1 MAKLTPEELHLKRSE
16 AAKRAAQT
24 LKKREAQDAEF
35 HARMQAI
42 RLANLSKG
50 RITQQKLRERN
61 PEEYRRRAS
70 ERAKK
75 AAETVRKRRA
85 QDAEYNLRYLES
97 HRKATE
103 RIKEINRQRAES
115 KRQEEERIRQE
126 NEELYDRLRQE
137 HALEE
142 LRRQRE
148 EREEELRE
156 LERKQ
161 KELEEEIRK
170 REEEQKEEPEE
181 QDSYDSLFD
190 YTEEQE
196 EEQEE
201 FDSEAYEEARQE
213 YGDEADVRDYLP
225 TEAGS
230 IINTLQSI
238 LAAAVNVNTAH
249 YLLDLM
255 EDEINN
261 MDGETREE
269 QEVNFAE
276 RIKNSSDE
284 LITAATDVAFEP
296 SDQDKLYN
304 NAVFFADLIAG
315 GNNQGF
321 VDQSIREMASLDIPF
336 NNSKSKRYYHV

>member
-1 MAKLTPEELHLKRSE
+1 MAKLTPEELHLRRSE

-24 LKKREAQDAEF
+24 LKQREAQDAEF

-50 RITQQKLRERN
+50 RITQQKLRQQN
-61 PEEYRRRAS
+61 PQEYRRRAS

-75 AAETVRKRRA
+75 AAETVRRKRA
-85 QDAEYNLRYLES
+85 ESAEYNERYLES
-97 HRKATE
+97 HRQATE
-103 RIKEINRQRAES
+103 RIRRINEQRAES
-115 KRQEEERIRQE
+115 KRKEEEYYE
-126 NEELYDRLRQE
+126 KLRQE

-148 EREEELRE
+148 EREEELKE

-161 KELEEEIRK
+161 KELEEELKR
-170 REEEQKEEPEE
+170 REEEQKEE
-181 QDSYDSLFD
+181 QDQEPYDTLFD
-190 YTEEQE
+190 YTEPEE

-201 FDSEAYEEARQE
+201 FDTEAYEEARQE

-230 IINTLQSI
+230 IIDTLKTI
-238 LAAAVNVNTAH
+238 LSSAVNVNTAH
-249 YLLDLM
+249 YLLDMM
-255 EDEINN
+255 EDEIDS

-269 QEVNFAE
+269 QEANFAE

-296 SDQDKLYN
+296 SDQEQLYN
-304 NAVFFADLIAG
+304 NAVFFADLISG
-315 GNNQGF
+315 GNNEGF
-321 VDQSIREMASLDIPF
+321 AELSIREMASMDIPF
-336 NNSKSKRYYHV
+336 NNKTKRSYHV

>member
-24 LKKREAQDAEF
+24 LKQREAQDAEF

-50 RITQQKLRERN
+50 RMTQQRMRQER

-75 AAETVRKRRA
+75 AAETVRRRRA
-85 QDAEYNLRYLES
+85 ENPEYNRRYLES
-97 HRKATE
+97 HRQATE
-103 RIKEINRQRAES
+103 RIRRINEQRAES
-115 KRQEEERIRQE
+115 RRRQEEREQQTAIE
-126 NEELYDRLRQE
+126 D
-137 HALEE
+137 ALEE

-156 LERKQ
+156 LEQKQ
-161 KELEEEIRK
+161 KEIEDILRK
-170 REEEQKEEPEE
+170 REEEKQVE
-181 QDSYDSLFD
+181 QDQEPYDSLFD
-190 YTEEQE
+190 YTEPEE

-201 FDSEAYEEARQE
+201 FDTEAYEEARQE

-230 IINTLQSI
+230 IIDTLKTI
-238 LAAAVNVNTAH
+238 LSSAVNVNTAH
-249 YLLDLM
+249 YLLDLL
-255 EDEINN
+255 EDEIDS

-269 QEVNFAE
+269 QEAEFAE

-296 SDQDKLYN
+296 SDQEQLYN
-304 NAVFFADLIAG
+304 NAVFFADLISG
-315 GNNQGF
+315 GNNEGF
-321 VDQSIREMASLDIPF
+321 TEISIREMASMDIPF
-336 NNSKSKRYYHV
+336 NNKSKRSYHV